1 MAVGPV
7 DIEFV
12 LRGDVDA
19 QLRRVSQ
26 TVAGESKA
34 LQDQVAKFGEAFG
47 ESFDK
52 SSDSIAGMQ
61 EKLRALKAIYAELSE
76 EGRNSEFGRILTEQ
90 IGGLENSIKRAEGQ
104 NRSFMDSIKGLP
116 GPVGAAASEMEM
128 MTKAALRFIA
138 TPIGAVIAA
147 IVVALKAL
155 TTWFKSSEE
164 GENALARTSAIFKQV
179 LESLLDPVEKVGE
192 WLFKAFTKP
201 KEALGDLVEFMKG
214 QVINRLD
221 AIGDAARGIM
231 KIFQGEW
238 KSGLTDIKN
247 ASTQFVTGIED
258 AGPKLTNWMTDAV
271 GKTKARVD
279 LTRQLN
285 QWEAKNRDF
294 ALERAKAE
302 TKISELRFKATDT
315 DTPASERL
323 SYMKQAASEV
333 NALYNKEI
341 SLAQEKYDI
350 SKGLADLDDKT
361 KADKQEL
368 INQEAN
374 IIRLQGQRADELR
387 SLSRQTNTLAK
398 QSAEADITGVEKL
411 AAELEQLNKQILD
424 AGDAERKQMAD
435 RIIQLQKELQL
446 RMDVAEAAILA
457 ARNTAVPDKIEPL
470 DFDVD
475 KIFPSKI
482 KEIEK
487 VGLELDK
494 LGKKIKENFKKAR
507 ELGELDPETVK
518 KYAAY
523 VNDALYG
530 VAEITN
536 QYREQLGLTEDQVEA
551 LNHAIDFASGIA
563 DIASGNYVSGAVK
576 IIGGLI
582 STLGGITEKMSV
594 HFEDLREEIDRTVTS
609 INTAQESLS
618 NLGSNNASL
627 SLARL
632 EKELKKLKKE
642 AESLNYATRN
652 VGYGQLFEMDLI
664 NILQGYVNN
673 YKLIKGEIEELTKKL
688 ISGNLNNDQRESIE
702 ALLES
707 YNAVAGKIDDITSQL
722 TGTTFTQLSDSLA
735 EAFLSGIEGAEAWG
749 DSVDNVIKRIMVST
763 LSAKYLTA
771 PVQEA
776 MDQLMKNS
784 ADGLEPWEAAMFK
797 STIQQLSESVAPAF
811 AAAREA
817 LKTIGI
823 DMGASTTD
831 TKGLTGTITGIT
843 EETGGM
849 IAGNLMGIR
858 FDLKEVTR
866 QMLQASADMRQ
877 ALAYQAEIATNTR
890 HNARLVNIQEQLELM
905 NITLRDKL

>member
-155 TTWFKSSEE
+155 TTWFKRSEE

-285 QWEAKNRDF
+285 QWEAKSRDF

-341 SLAQEKYDI
+341 SLAQDKYDI

-374 IIRLQGQRADELR
+374 IVRLQGQRADELR

-398 QSAEADITGVEKL
+398 QAAESDITGVEKL
-411 AAELEQLNKQILD
+411 AAELEALNKQILD
-424 AGDAERKQMAD
+424 AGDAERKQMAE

-457 ARNTAVPDKIEPL
+457 ARNTEAPEKVNPVN
-470 DFDVD
+470 FDVD
-475 KIFPSKI
+475 NTFATKI
-482 KEIEK
+482 KGA
-487 VGLELDK
+487 GLELEK
-494 LGKKIKENFKKAR
+494 LRKKMDENIKKAT
-507 ELGELDPETVK
+507 ELGTKTLDPETVK
-518 KYAAY
+518 RFAGY

-594 HFEDLREEIDRTVTS
+594 HFEDLREEIDRTVSS

-776 MDQLMKNS
+776 MDKLMKNS
-784 ADGLEPWEAAMFK
+784 ADGLEPWEASMFK
-797 STIQQLSESVAPAF
+797 NTIEQLSESVAPAF

-817 LKTIGI
+817 LKSIGI

-831 TKGLTGTITGIT
+831 TQGLTGTISGIT

-890 HNARLVNIQEQLELM
+890 HNSRLVNILEQLELM
-905 NITLRDKL
+905 NVTLRDKL